1 MLRHGAALCS
11 IGFQEP
17 TPGDGLLP
25 LEPVPDWSLSE
36 LALKNVELCPPDRQ
50 SKLTLD
56 WYGALVSRYIDFDL
70 GEEFLADFEN
80 LEEDKALQ
88 QLRALAVE
96 ADLAQYRKSPD
107 ALFPLNSWAWERSL
121 LNSEQ
126 IDRYHIARYLLDTKS
141 DLAKVKKAYEKDKK
155 ANSPE
160 ARAAFYSRVEEA
172 LASTFETNLH
182 CVPLPRSETQFNVT
196 WLYYRDRLD
205 GIVVP
210 PGRFDPEVASGFQ
223 REFLRVQFVPGLDGL
238 EITAAVQNGQVL
250 AWQQSEPSADPTFW
264 HFYSNLFADID
275 EQTSVFKSLT
285 SFGLWPIKSGM
296 SAKSESKSLKT
307 LCEQIQ
313 LLAPQVFDF
322 YFKQFHEEF
331 FKRQLRWFEECWEEV
346 VPTEALVSFL
356 GDALLLQA
364 FQARSQGNESRAQ
377 SWLDAAEE
385 SIKRSREGSPVRVH
399 LETRL
404 SDMRGD
410 PKAPLT
416 MMIHRPSMEFLA
428 RQEQSAARSH

>member
-141 DLAKVKKAYEKDKK
+141 DLAKVKR
-155 ANSPE
+155 PM
-160 ARAAFYSRVEEA
+160 RRI
-172 LASTFETNLH
+172 
-182 CVPLPRSETQFNVT
+182 R
-196 WLYYRDRLD
+196 
-205 GIVVP
+205 
-210 PGRFDPEVASGFQ
+210 
-223 REFLRVQFVPGLDGL
+223 
-238 EITAAVQNGQVL
+238 
-250 AWQQSEPSADPTFW
+250 
-264 HFYSNLFADID
+264 
-275 EQTSVFKSLT
+275 
-285 SFGLWPIKSGM
+285 
-296 SAKSESKSLKT
+296 
-307 LCEQIQ
+307 
-313 LLAPQVFDF
+313 
-322 YFKQFHEEF
+322 KQ
-331 FKRQLRWFEECWEEV
+331 
-346 VPTEALVSFL
+346 
-356 GDALLLQA
+356 
-364 FQARSQGNESRAQ
+364 
-377 SWLDAAEE
+377 
-385 SIKRSREGSPVRVH
+385 
-399 LETRL
+399 TRL
-404 SDMRGD
+404 RRGRLSIPGWKKLWHQPSRRTFIVSRFQD
-410 PKAPLT
+410 L
-416 MMIHRPSMEFLA
+416 RPNLMSPGFIIAIGWTGL
-428 RQEQSAARSH
+428 